1 MPLKNIANFSKNL
14 SLSVFAISVLSS
26 GVAFASSI
34 PKVRNDFTF
43 GTEEHSKEA
52 DSRLILKAIY
62 EDDVALGAKII
73 KDIDASKLNKDGVGL
88 IHLASS
94 LGSLKFIYLLVDN
107 GAEINQ
113 RDFQGKTPLIYAVE
127 NNKIEAIAVLLDLGA
142 DINAEDITKET
153 ALWKAVKQ
161 ENENIVKLLLNG
173 GANAYAENNDGITPI
188 YFAKRKRL
196 DNILSLLK
204 NTSTEIQANR
214 RLPEENKKVI
224 SSLDES
230 SAYQGQLGIIPPQ
243 PVFQPNSGIS
253 SGNDYANSN
262 DGYGNENGFGQQ
274 FASVNTPPIQNLSQ
288 NTPQGYG
295 YSQNY
300 QQPMQP
306 PMQERP
312 KSIKIDLQK
321 YQAKAPQDNF
331 SYSNVKFDPTK
342 PSAQTPRLTT
352 PKTAEKTAQKTTE
365 KTNLAIAVD
374 KISSKESKKIIDSKN
389 KELAK
394 FSAIE
399 KNNDLINLLNQKL
412 EDRKKEV
419 AFEIEKMEKEKNR
432 ILTEVEIAKD
442 KKDRIYSKLG
452 QIEYKLKDLAN
463 AKLKQIL
470 DEKVA
475 EAQDRAKKTIEE
487 AEAIGSKIK
496 LDLSS
501 DIEQAKKELNNINFA
516 KQETYQ
522 ELSGLK
528 EKRESLSSELALAE
542 KKNRQLK
549 EKIAVLEK
557 DLQTTGIIL
566 TQKLIDQKLGKE
578 TSNAEDFVLIETNG
592 NLSTNS
598 ANSSLGGQRERILK
612 AVIGNKPKNEGRGLV
627 AEENRPALAEPSIK
641 EDAKAAIEEIIT
653 EKPTIQAKQEA
664 ETPQTPEQQQFEAQ
678 EFSSPKNIPVEI
690 GNAKTQDLNSSNYF
704 GISSFLVEDND
715 YDVSADIV
723 DGTLSLP
730 ERNNKKTEAL
740 SDAESAN
747 EGYYFPEQQ

>member
-14 SLSVFAISVLSS
+14 SLSVLAISVLSS

-73 KDIDASKLNKDGVGL
+73 KDIDAPKLNKDGVGL

-153 ALWKAVKQ
+153 ALWKGVKQ

-196 DNILSLLK
+196 DSILSLLK
-204 NTSTEIQANR
+204 NTATEIQANR

-262 DGYGNENGFGQQ
+262 DGYGNVNGFGQQ
-274 FASVNTPPIQNLSQ
+274 FASINTPPIQNLQ
-288 NTPQGYG
+288 NPAQAQGYG

-306 PMQERP
+306 PIQERP

-331 SYSNVKFDPTK
+331 NYSNVKFDPTK
-342 PSAQTPRLTT
+342 PSVQTAKPAT
-352 PKTAEKTAQKTTE
+352 PKVVEKAS
-365 KTNLAIAVD
+365 LAIAVD

-578 TSNAEDFVLIETNG
+578 TSNQQDFVLIENDN
-592 NLSTNS
+592 NLSTS
-598 ANSSLGGQRERILK
+598 STNSSLGGQRERILK

-627 AEENRPALAEPSIK
+627 AEENRPALAEPSVK

-653 EKPTIQAKQEA
+653 EKPTIQAKQGA

-730 ERNNKKTEAL
+730 ERNNKKSEAL